1 LTTGQLFILIGANLV
16 AILVAALIIFAS
28 LRTIAHNNSQN
39 QQKLLAEE
47 LSRSRTE
54 NTAAMRAGMEGVTGA
69 MVQSQRATS
78 DIQDKRLIELT
89 SQLKNSQETLQR
101 AVNESL
107 LRMDDRMKLL
117 SDRNE
122 LKLEQMRQTVDEK
135 LQKTLE
141 ERLGQ
146 SFKQVSQQ
154 LEQVNK
160 SMGEMQALAIGVG
173 DLKKVLSNVKT
184 RGVLGE
190 VQLGAIIEDF
200 LNTDQY
206 EREAVTKPGSRDH
219 VEYAVK
225 LPTEGGAP
233 ILLPIDS
240 KFPGD
245 TYAAL
250 RDAYDSGDKDAID
263 AAAKLLVN
271 TLKAEA
277 RDIHEK
283 YICPPYTTDYGVM
296 FLPFEGLYAEAVN
309 RGVIE
314 ILQRDYRVMIAGPS
328 TMAALLSSLQMAFRS
343 FAIQKRS
350 GDVWKVLGAVKT
362 EFDKF
367 ANTLA
372 ATQKKLEQANNE
384 LEDLV
389 GKRTNAMKRK
399 LRDVEQLEGAEAIQV
414 LGLGTMVD
422 DSETDLEIEEEN
434 LT

>member
-1 LTTGQLFILIGANLV
+1 MTTGQLLILIATNL
-16 AILVAALIIFAS
+16 AGIIVAAVLIFS
-28 LRTIAHNNSQN
+28 FVRNNSEK
-39 QQKLLAEE
+39 QQKMLADE
-47 LSRSRTE
+47 LSRNRTE

-69 MVQSQRATS
+69 LMQSQRAAS

-89 SQLKNSQETLQR
+89 QQLKNSQDTLQR

-107 LRMDDRMKLL
+107 LRMDDRMKVL
-117 SDRNE
+117 SDKNE

-146 SFKQVSQQ
+146 SFKLVSER
-154 LEQVNK
+154 LEQVSK
-160 SMGEMQALAIGVG
+160 GLGEMQSLANGVG

-200 LNTDQY
+200 LTSEQY
-206 EREAVTKPGSRDH
+206 EREVSTKPDSRDR
-219 VEYAVK
+219 VEFAVK
-225 LPTEGGAP
+225 LPVEGGTP
-233 ILLPIDS
+233 IWLPIDS

-250 RDAYDSGDKDAID
+250 RDAYDSGDKDVVET
-263 AAAKLLVN
+263 AAKMLCN

-277 RDIHEK
+277 KDIRDK
-283 YICPPYTTDYGVM
+283 YICPPQTTDYGVM

-309 RGVIE
+309 RGMIE
-314 ILQRDYRVMIAGPS
+314 TLQRDYRVMIAGPS

-389 GKRTNAMKRK
+389 GKRTNAMRRK
-399 LRDVEQLEGAEAIQV
+399 LRDVEQLEGIEAVTV
-414 LGLGTMVD
+414 LGLESVGSDEED
-422 DSETDLEIEEEN
+422 D
-434 LT
+434 